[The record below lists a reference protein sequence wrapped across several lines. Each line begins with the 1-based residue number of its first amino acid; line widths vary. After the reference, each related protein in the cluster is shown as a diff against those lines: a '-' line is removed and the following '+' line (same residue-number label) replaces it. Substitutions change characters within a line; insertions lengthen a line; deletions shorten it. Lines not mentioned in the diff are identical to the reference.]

1 MNIPT
6 EYITKTEDVADQVS
20 FFFGLSNI
28 KFAMQFTDFE
38 SSEMSFSSQFRR
50 NFANFAIEI
59 LKVQ

>member
-6 EYITKTEDVADQVS
+6 EYITKTEDFADQVS
-20 FFFGLSNI
+20 FFSVWCST

-38 SSEMSFSSQFRR
+38 SSEMSFLSQFKG

-59 LKVQ
+59 LKVP